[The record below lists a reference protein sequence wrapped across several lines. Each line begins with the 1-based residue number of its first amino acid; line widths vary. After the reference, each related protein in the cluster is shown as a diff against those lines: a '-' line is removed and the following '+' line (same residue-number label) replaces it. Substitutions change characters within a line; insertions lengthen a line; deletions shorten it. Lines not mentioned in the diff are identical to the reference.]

1 MTNDSSRE
9 QAMLE
14 PPLAEF
20 LTATRWIGRMM
31 GASPSEAADV
41 ENGNIQS
48 LLSSQS
54 QHEDLPGS
62 YVIFSCKQ

>member
-1 MTNDSSRE
+1 
-9 QAMLE
+9 MLE

-48 LLSSQS
+48 LLALSPSRRS
-54 QHEDLPGS
+54 ALNLLRFL
-62 YVIFSCKQ
+62 V